1 MRLFEMNLNRYIQI
15 LILSFFY
22 VVSAQASL
30 VAIEVIDDVM
40 LVGEQIQVAVNID
53 FSGENDES
61 IGGTFQ
67 LNYNDLILT
76 NPVFE
81 FETDVVLSSYGIQS
95 EYNKVGSDAAGKLNI
110 TFGTLDFYTGVTGVG
125 RLGSLYFDAIAKGK
139 AELSLIDYKGG
150 FLDSVSFLKKTI
162 QYQGTEVNVVKAVPL
177 PASIMM
183 FLTGLSVLTARRK
196 RNW

>member
-1 MRLFEMNLNRYIQI
+1 MNLNRYIQL

-22 VVSAQASL
+22 IVPAQASF
-30 VAIEVIDDVM
+30 VGIEVIDDVV
-40 LVGEQIQVAVNID
+40 LVGEQLQVAVNIN

-67 LNYNDLILT
+67 LSYNDLILT

-95 EYNKVGSDAAGKLNI
+95 EYNKVWSDAVGKLNI
-110 TFGTLDFYTGVTGVG
+110 TFGTLDLFSGVTGVG
-125 RLGSLYFDAIAKGK
+125 RLGSLYFDTKANGK
-139 AELSLIDYKGG
+139 AGLNLIDYQGG
-150 FLDSVSFLKKTI
+150 FYDSVSFHKQTI
-162 QYQGTEVNVVKAVPL
+162 EYQSAEVNVVTAVPL

-183 FLTGLSVLTARRK
+183 FLTGLSVLAARRK
-196 RNW
+196 RDC